1 VTTAAEIVLRQRG
14 PIPTAPE
21 RRIKVSPTLK
31 VTQEAFTNPA
41 GIMRGTFD
49 VVVDGKSA
57 GSIKWHETIET
68 PVEPGRHTL
77 QVRKGRYSSRV
88 KTFDA
93 AEDEFVAF
101 RCNRRRHPLVLAA
114 TLVKPSLAISLI
126 RE

>member
-1 VTTAAEIVLRQRG
+1 
-14 PIPTAPE
+14 
-21 RRIKVSPTLK
+21 VSATLK

-49 VVVDGKSA
+49 VVVDGKSV
-57 GSIKWHETIET
+57 GSIKWHEAIEA
-68 PVEPGRHTL
+68 PVEPGHHTL

-88 KTFDA
+88 KAFDA
-93 AEDEFVAF
+93 AEEEFVAF

-114 TLVKPSLAISLI
+114 TLFAPSLAISLT

>member
-1 VTTAAEIVLRQRG
+1 
-14 PIPTAPE
+14 
-21 RRIKVSPTLK
+21 VSATLK

-49 VVVDGKSA
+49 VILDGQSA
-57 GSIKWHETIET
+57 GSIKWHEAIET
-68 PVEPGRHTL
+68 QVEPGHHTL

-101 RCNRRRHPLVLAA
+101 RCNRRRHPLILAA
-114 TLVKPSLAISLI
+114 TLFAPGLAISLI

>member
-1 VTTAAEIVLRQRG
+1 MSA
-14 PIPTAPE
+14 
-21 RRIKVSPTLK
+21 TLK

-57 GSIKWHETIET
+57 GSVKWHEAIEV
-68 PVEPGRHTL
+68 PVEPGHHTL
-77 QVRKGRYSSRV
+77 QVRKGRYSSGV
-88 KTFDA
+88 KAFDA

-101 RCNRRRHPLVLAA
+101 RCNRRRHPLILAA
-114 TLVKPSLAISLI
+114 TLFAPGLAISLT